1 MKIKA
6 KEPEG
11 QNYRYQGSKWYNKD
25 LATSLGAYVLTS
37 WSLSCIVS
45 SLDSAEN
52 TMKRKYQRNEEWT
65 FWRVVIIISRW
76 GGSMLPL
83 NTTPWTSLSAS
94 LALWAT
100 RLTIT
105 WLHTAVCERKLSAFT
120 SFFLKNNNLFVC
132 PMRSLKSW
140 YFPRKKQ
147 PKMQI
152 FANKSN
158 LWKCI
163 LCLCSISVS
172 LLI

>member
-11 QNYRYQGSKWYNKD
+11 QNYRYQGSNWLQQRPGYNKD

-105 WLHTAVCERKLSAFT
+105 WLHTAVCREKTFCFY
-120 SFFLKNNNLFVC
+120 FFF
-132 PMRSLKSW
+132 
-140 YFPRKKQ
+140 
-147 PKMQI
+147 
-152 FANKSN
+152 
-158 LWKCI
+158 WKTI
-163 LCLCSISVS
+163 TYLCAPWGH
-172 LLI
+172 